1 LRRQANQADRK
12 EESSMTST
20 AATDTVPAAR
30 TTRTDSGTAN
40 TVAKTRRSRTSSDE
54 ENNGNARYFLA
65 KANGDGGSPAFD
77 REVASEGEALVEALR
92 LGVTFYEVQEFRVV
106 PDFAGRKPQLNKEV
120 VTGKQ
125 SL

>member
-1 LRRQANQADRK
+1 
-12 EESSMTST
+12 MTST
-20 AATDTVPAAR
+20 TADTVP
-30 TTRTDSGTAN
+30 TTKTARTDSGTETA
-40 TVAKTRRSRTSSDE
+40 AGRTRRSRTSPDE

-106 PDFAGRKPQLNKEV
+106 PDFAGRKPQLNKEAV
-120 VTGKQ
+120 KGR
-125 SL
+125 

>member
-1 LRRQANQADRK
+1 MQRLANQADRK
-12 EESSMTST
+12 EESGMTST

-30 TTRTDSGTAN
+30 TTRTDSGAEN
-40 TVAKTRRSRTSSDE
+40 TVANKTRRSRTSSDE

-65 KANGDGGSPAFD
+65 KANGDGGGPAFD

-106 PDFAGRKPQLNKEV
+106 PDFAGRKPQLNKEAV
-120 VTGKQ
+120 KGR
-125 SL
+125 